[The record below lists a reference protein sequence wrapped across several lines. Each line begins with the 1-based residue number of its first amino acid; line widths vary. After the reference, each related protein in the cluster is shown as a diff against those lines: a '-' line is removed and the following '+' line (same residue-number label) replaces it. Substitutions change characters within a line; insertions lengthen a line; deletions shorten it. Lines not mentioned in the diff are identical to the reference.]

1 MSDTQD
7 STVVATQVPQMRRS
21 VTSTMMQDDYSEP
34 YQLRP
39 RSAMTDGGAINLLQA
54 EEESKC
60 Q

>member
-1 MSDTQD
+1 
-7 STVVATQVPQMRRS
+7 MRRS
-21 VTSTMMQDDYSEP
+21 VTMQQEDYSEP

-60 Q
+60 VSNNAV